1 MTLNITR
8 RRMLPVLAASVAFLP
23 AVSVVAEDE
32 VQALVVAS
40 QKHLVYQAD
49 VLARELIP
57 ALDGSSKDIEPWI
70 EGSGY
75 KTLASFTGETEKLAR
90 VMMDLEKAAENGAKL
105 SRLGAALNKNLADL
119 RVLRKRPGRA
129 KKTLQETYRLL
140 AQFGE
145 IKWPTF

>member
-23 AVSVVAEDE
+23 AVSVIADDE

-75 KTLASFTGETEKLAR
+75 KMLASFTGETERLAR
-90 VMMDLEKAAENGAKL
+90 VMTEVEKTAETGAKL
-105 SRLGAALNKNLADL
+105 NRLGATLKKNLADL
-119 RVLRKRPGRA
+119 RMLRKRPGRA
-129 KKTLQETYRLL
+129 KYTLKETYRLL
-140 AQFGE
+140 MQVGE